1 LGHSEAS
8 KYPFSA
14 IAFEELHGFV
24 IARIAVV
31 MGEAPPYMIGGTIC
45 VRDGSSDLQ
54 AQPEDVVRLV
64 SQQAF

>member
-1 LGHSEAS
+1 
-8 KYPFSA
+8 
-14 IAFEELHGFV
+14 
-24 IARIAVV
+24 